1 MSTKI
6 QLRKRG
12 TLTLPAELRE
22 RYGIEEGDVFN
33 LVDLDGLI
41 VLAPLKT
48 IVPELAEEIEQL
60 RIESGLSIEELMAG
74 IREQRDNY
82 GRK

>member
-41 VLAPLKT
+41 VLAPLKPM
-48 IVPELAEEIEQL
+48 VPDLAQEIERL
-60 RIESGLSIEELMAG
+60 RIEAGVSIEELLEG
-74 IREQRDNY
+74 IKEQREKYD
-82 GRK
+82 G